1 MAAGARCDLA
11 DVDSVQHMVDDE
23 PPVKRRVDRRTL
35 LKGALAA
42 GGVAAGG
49 GAVGELIAGA
59 DRALAKTPTP
69 AVRQRSPNILVV
81 MVDQLRAPQGFQTAA
96 LMAGLMPNLARLRS
110 GGISF
115 DSHYTAANDCT
126 PARGALLTGLY
137 SHQTGCLVTGGS
149 TLAPLFPTWGTMLR
163 EHGYAT
169 AWFGK
174 WHLTS
179 HDNKWTVSRNA
190 HALEPYGFSGGT
202 YPSPDGAP
210 GEGWRTDPLIAA
222 QFKTW
227 YAQAPASRPWCT
239 TVSFVNPHDIAWWY
253 RWTAQTATE
262 ASAPSVVTA
271 LPANFETPV
280 ELITRHK
287 PRLQLSLQQTAA
299 GGFGPVSYAGA
310 NALKS
315 WLPFMDLYLKLLAEV
330 DIQIGA
336 VMSALASR
344 PQVAANTVVVFTS
357 DHGEYGSSHGLR
369 GKGAGVYEE
378 AIRVPLIV
386 NDLRGRLNAAPARAR
401 TGLTSSVDIAP
412 LLLTI
417 ATGSNS
423 WRRQSHYGHIAG
435 RHDIAAMLT
444 NPAAPGRAMVL
455 HATDEIVSEFAIEPY
470 AVNAPLHVVAI
481 RTPKA
486 KYALYSNWKP
496 NTNTVDSAGQ
506 ERELY
511 DYSSSRGV
519 MELDN
524 AAGASKLEPGLSAQ
538 LARAVR
544 NELREPVPKR
554 LQAAQRDGYADYYT
568 TAKATV
574 LVAARQRRKLEESE
588 PASRAAEKLGAQ

>member
-1 MAAGARCDLA
+1 MKG
-11 DVDSVQHMVDDE
+11 
-23 PPVKRRVDRRTL
+23 RVDRRTL

-42 GGVAAGG
+42 SGVVAGG
-49 GAVGELIAGA
+49 AAVEDLIGARA
-59 DRALAKTPTP
+59 RALANAP
-69 AVRQRSPNILVV
+69 VRAARQGSPNILVV

-96 LMAGLMPNLARLRS
+96 LMAGVMPNLARLRS

-115 DSHYTAANDCT
+115 DGHYTAANDCT
-126 PARGALLTGLY
+126 PARGALLT
-137 SHQTGCLVTGGS
+137 
-149 TLAPLFPTWGTMLR
+149 PLFPTWGTMLR
-163 EHGYAT
+163 EHGYTT

-174 WHLTS
+174 WHVTS

-222 QFKTW
+222 QFNQW
-227 YAQAPASRPWCT
+227 YAQTPASRPWCT

-262 ASAPSVVTA
+262 ASAPSVVNG

-280 ELITRHK
+280 QLIARHK

-299 GGFGPVSYAGA
+299 GGFGPVSYTGA

-330 DIQIGA
+330 DVQIGA

-369 GKGAGVYEE
+369 GKGGGAYEE
-378 AIRVPLIV
+378 AIRIPLIV
-386 NDLRGRLNAAPARAR
+386 KDLRRRLNAAPARAR

-423 WRRQSHYGHIAG
+423 WRRQSRYAHIAG

-470 AVNAPLHVVAI
+470 AVNAPLHVVAV
-481 RTPKA
+481 RTPNA

-496 NTNTVDSAGQ
+496 NTNAVDGAGQ

-511 DYSSSRGV
+511 DYSSSLGV

-524 AAGASKLEPGLSAQ
+524 AAGASRLEPALASQ

-568 TAKATV
+568 TAKTTA
-574 LVAARQRRKLEESE
+574 LVAATQRRKLEESE